1 MIASRMDSSR
11 ILIGVLALGSMG
23 VAMAFDFLTHPPAR
37 WISVDGLMQSL
48 VVATLV
54 GLACWV
60 ILRSLLRNIVLEGNR
75 LLVRTMFRTHRLE
88 AHKVSAIE
96 CGRKVMLRAPEVRV
110 LTTSGRTVR
119 TYAYGEWETD
129 PERLV
134 EELRSGLASR
144 EMRP

>member
-11 ILIGVLALGSMG
+11 ILILMLTGGSIA
-23 VAMAFDFLTHPPAR
+23 VAIVFDFLSNPPVT

-54 GLACWV
+54 GLSCWAIV
-60 ILRSLLRNIVLEGNR
+60 RSMLRNIVLEGNR

-88 AHKVSAIE
+88 AHQVSDIE
-96 CGRKVMLRAPEVRV
+96 CGSKVMLRAPEIRV
-110 LTTSGRTVR
+110 LTTSGRTIR

-129 PERLV
+129 PERLA
-134 EELRSGLASR
+134 EELRSGLVS
-144 EMRP
+144 